1 MRINSKWLR
10 LLVFKVYGIRWTAM
24 RTSYFT
30 CMFIRAAI
38 VDRWA
43 GPFHSRVKCKDAI
56 VVFKCHKVKIVCENC
71 SHTRVCSE
79 SCMNMQVRRF
89 LSEKCIW
96 SVRRCERV
104 KKTTEWASEW
114 LDDRRQMMMLKP
126 TPPFIY
132 WMRVLHT
139 GRCLCLSFV

>member
-1 MRINSKWLR
+1 
-10 LLVFKVYGIRWTAM
+10 M

-43 GPFHSRVKCKDAI
+43 GPFHSKVKCREAI

-79 SCMNMQVRRF
+79 SYMNMQVRRF
-89 LSEKCIW
+89 LSEK
-96 SVRRCERV
+96 
-104 KKTTEWASEW
+104 
-114 LDDRRQMMMLKP
+114 M
-126 TPPFIY
+126 Y
-132 WMRVLHT
+132 
-139 GRCLCLSFV
+139 